1 MTPDLLRR
9 AGQALFGEHFVK
21 PLALGLGVTD
31 RTMHRW
37 LAGSHPIPDL
47 LHYEL
52 RALASDRKLEIEAI
66 LRELPD

>member
-1 MTPDLLRR
+1 M
-9 AGQALFGEHFVK
+9 K